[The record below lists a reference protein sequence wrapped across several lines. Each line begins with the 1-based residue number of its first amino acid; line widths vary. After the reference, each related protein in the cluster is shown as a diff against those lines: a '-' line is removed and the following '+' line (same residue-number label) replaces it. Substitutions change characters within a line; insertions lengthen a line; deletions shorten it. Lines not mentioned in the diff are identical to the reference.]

1 MRSRHVGAHLGPT
14 QVQAGT
20 ESPDVEHVAPGPQEG
35 SDAGTREDVRAGP
48 GSRSRCLGG
57 PVVSEER
64 GARVL
69 AFPDLRLR
77 RGSRWRPR
85 PGSQGPFSRCAG
97 RAVHGGR
104 RGPPSWPLSPAGCVA
119 ANPSSVCG
127 WKHQGR
133 RCQRQCAGASRF
145 CFTRWLLAT
154 CFLHSAHS
162 VSHFTLPQAKGSM
175 HLVQTLLTGLG
186 RGRPRPGP
194 PRGVHRG
201 ALGGD
206 TGGASSPGPRHP
218 HCFPALQGPLG
229 AAECPAPSPC
239 SPLRPLRTC

>member
-1 MRSRHVGAHLGPT
+1 M
-14 QVQAGT
+14 
-20 ESPDVEHVAPGPQEG
+20 
-35 SDAGTREDVRAGP
+35 
-48 GSRSRCLGG
+48 
-57 PVVSEER
+57 SEER

-69 AFPDLRLR
+69 AFPEVRLR
-77 RGSRWRPR
+77 RGSGWRPR

-97 RAVHGGR
+97 RAVRGGR

-186 RGRPRPGP
+186 
-194 PRGVHRG
+194 
-201 ALGGD
+201 GGD
-206 TGGASSPGPRHP
+206 PGWAQLGEFTGV
-218 HCFPALQGPLG
+218 PLVG
-229 AAECPAPSPC
+229 TPVGPAPRVLGTRTASRPC
-239 SPLRPLRTC
+239 KPLWELLSALRPPPAPL